1 MAEIYTNINQE
12 DLKMM
17 PMIARLREMEVVRL
31 KSQIVGKEAIIKSLT
46 TKIKNLTDQI
56 TGLEMMLTEESWEVL
71 REKADATTQTV
82 TRVS

>member
-1 MAEIYTNINQE
+1 MAEIYTNIKQE

-31 KSQIVGKEAIIKSLT
+31 KPQIVGKEVIIKSLT

-56 TGLEMMLTEESWEVL
+56 KGLEMMLTEESWEVL
-71 REKADATTQTV
+71 REKADATAQTV
-82 TRVS
+82 TRVR